1 MGSVGK
7 MGRVG
12 KRDHHLSARQC
23 GALGSDNAD
32 YRTTLS
38 SNQKKADLQ
47 QKNLGSLRNLRSCIV
62 NQNTNFPNFPNLPI
76 KSRRLLTL
84 Y

>member
-12 KRDHHLSARQC
+12 KRDHHLTARQC

-32 YRTTLS
+32 YRTTYYPFYPQIARHSPLTKKKQT
-38 SNQKKADLQ
+38 SNK
-47 QKNLGSLRNLRSCIV
+47 RI
-62 NQNTNFPNFPNLPI
+62 
-76 KSRRLLTL
+76 
-84 Y
+84 